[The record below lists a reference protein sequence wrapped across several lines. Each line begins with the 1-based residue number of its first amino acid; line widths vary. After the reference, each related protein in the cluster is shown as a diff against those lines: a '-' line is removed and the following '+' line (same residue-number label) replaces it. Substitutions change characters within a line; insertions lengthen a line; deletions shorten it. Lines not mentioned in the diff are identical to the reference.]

1 MAGAD
6 QTTDHI
12 DESYNEAQGG
22 AGPSSPTRVGGSGAQ
37 LAASPIPT
45 PAPQPKRKMKI
56 THDKYVQ
63 LQSLVVLHL
72 QEVEKNTGRGEDKD
86 ELVDWYLESREEDF
100 TSVEDLEY
108 EKVLFQKVLRK
119 LVKVRFERLCTLM
132 RIVN

>member
-1 MAGAD
+1 
-6 QTTDHI
+6 
-12 DESYNEAQGG
+12 
-22 AGPSSPTRVGGSGAQ
+22 
-37 LAASPIPT
+37 
-45 PAPQPKRKMKI
+45 MKI

-119 LVKVRFERLCTLM
+119 LVKVRLNVCVHL
-132 RIVN
+132 